1 MNDVEWKATVAGFQ
15 SAAAMHEELMWLA
28 SLRFLQRW
36 EDSMGGR
43 IVDGRELAALV
54 ECNLA
59 ASIAGKIRIGWAEA
73 KFQSPIEERM
83 HHILTR
89 SILKSVSIC
98 QQHKV
103 KTDSG
108 IKRLDFLLQTNGGR
122 RVAIECDGKEWH
134 DAEKDSVRDA
144 AILRSKLVDRIIRFR
159 GCDIWHRDI
168 DVMWLL
174 CEFAP
179 ELFHWSKRRHLRG
192 CADTDTGRIAKTETL
207 HGYKVITVDR
217 CVGLDDDPRRPFSP
231 GCQVMLMD
239 PKRHYEKT
247 QTARSSTSSNATLS
261 RGYTS
266 RLLVSASGDE
276 PEGPEV
282 DANEDEVE

>member
-1 MNDVEWKATVAGFQ
+1 MNDMEWNATVADFR
-15 SAAAMHEELMWLA
+15 SAVAMHGQAVSLA
-28 SLRFLQRW
+28 HLRFLQRW
-36 EDSMGGR
+36 EDSMSGR
-43 IVDGRELAALV
+43 IVDGRELAALA
-54 ECNLA
+54 ECNMA
-59 ASIAGKIRIGWAEA
+59 AAIAGKIRIGWAEA

-83 HHILTR
+83 HHILTC

-134 DAEKDSVRDA
+134 DAAKDSVRDM

-168 DVMWLL
+168 DVRWLL
-174 CEFAP
+174 CELAP
-179 ELFHWSKRRHLRG
+179 ELFHWNKRKHFRM
-192 CADTDTGRIAKTETL
+192 CADTDTGRIAKTEVL
-207 HGYKVITVDR
+207 HGYTIITVDR
-217 CVGLDDDPRRPFSP
+217 CVGLDDDARRPFSP
-231 GCQVMLMD
+231 GCQVMFMD
-239 PKRHYEKT
+239 PKPRYEKAST
-247 QTARSSTSSNATLS
+247 QYGSHSSNATLS
-261 RGYTS
+261 RGGTS

-276 PEGPEV
+276 PEGCEV
-282 DANEDEVE
+282 DNDEDEVE